1 MGPINH
7 RKIFNA
13 IAAGVPDAAEAAMK
27 EHLAFVVRE
36 FNAKFFPPL
45 APAAP

>member
-1 MGPINH
+1 MQV
-7 RKIFNA
+7 A
-13 IAAGVPDAAEAAMK
+13 QLMEAWAAREAAMK

-36 FNAKFFPPL
+36 FTAKFFPPL